1 MDIVEFIEAPA
12 FLGPHFVGDNW
23 STWKACLRA
32 AYALPMTRLDRKTF
46 AAVAG
51 NRRPPRR
58 AVDEFATVVGRGGGK
73 DSAASAIA
81 AFEAVRVDQKRLRP
95 GERGTVLCLAVDRD
109 QAAIVFRYIAAY
121 FQRVP
126 LLENMVERITS
137 DTIELSNG
145 AEIVVGTNSYR
156 SVRGRTLVCVIFDE
170 VAYWRDDTSA
180 NPDSE
185 VDNAVTPGLARW
197 PGSKKILISSPY
209 RRAGLLYQKWSNS
222 FGKDD
227 ENCLVVHGGTLQFN
241 NTFPAGVIDREL
253 KKDRERARAEYL
265 AEWRDD
271 LVSFI
276 DRAAVEACVDL
287 GCYER
292 VPVKGI
298 TYHAFLDPS
307 SGGGGDSMALA
318 IAHREKAGAIV
329 VDCVREARPPFDP
342 AVRSAEFAATAKAYG
357 CHKLTKD
364 NWAVGFVDAIFK
376 QQGIECEA
384 ATKNRSELYLEL
396 LPLVNARRVNLLDNE
411 RCVDQFCALERR
423 VARSGKDSVNHPER
437 GHDDT
442 INAVAGAAFLAAGL
456 PQGFVVTDETL
467 ASIRRPLVPGMHG
480 PGARARYLP
489 AYGPNGQMNNRLW

>member
-1 MDIVEFIEAPA
+1 MDVVEFVEAPA
-12 FLGPHFVGDNW
+12 FLGPHFVGDSW
-23 STWKACLRA
+23 RTWKACLRA
-32 AYALPMTRLDRKTF
+32 AYALPMTRRDRKTF
-46 AAVAG
+46 AAVSG
-51 NRRPPRR
+51 IRQPPRR
-58 AVDEFATVVGRGGGK
+58 PVDAFVSVVGRGGGK
-73 DSAASAIA
+73 DSVASAIA
-81 AFEAVRVDQKRLRP
+81 TFEAVRVDQKRLRP

-126 LLENMVERITS
+126 LLERMVERITNDS
-137 DTIELSNG
+137 IELSNG

-170 VAYWRDDTSA
+170 VAYWRDEGSA

-209 RRAGLLYQKWSNS
+209 RRAGLLYQKWTDS

-227 ENCLVVHGGTLQFN
+227 DSCLVVHGGTLQFN
-241 NTFPAGVIDREL
+241 NTFPSGVIDREL

-276 DRAAVEACVDL
+276 DRAAVEAMRADR
-287 GCYER
+287 GCFER
-292 VPVKGI
+292 SPVMGI
-298 TYHAFLDPS
+298 SYHAFLDPA
-307 SGGGGDSMALA
+307 SGGGGDSMTLA
-318 IAHREKAGAIV
+318 IAHREKDGAIV

-342 AVRSAEFAATAKAYG
+342 AVRSAEFAATAKSYG

-376 QQGIECEA
+376 QHGIACEPA
-384 ATKNRSELYLEL
+384 SKNRSELYLEL

-437 GHDDT
+437 GGHDDV
-442 INAVAGAAFLAAGL
+442 INSVAGAVFLAGGL
-456 PQGFVVTDETL
+456 PQAFVVSAETL
-467 ASIRRPLVPGMHG
+467 ASIRRLRP
-480 PGARARYLP
+480 RARYLP
-489 AYGPNGQMNNRLW
+489 CYRPDGQMINRFW